1 MTVDRSSELFSDAFA
16 RLPVLAILRGF
27 SPERTVQISRR
38 LWDAGIRLVEVPVQ
52 DEAGF
57 RALEAT
63 VRAGERSGGLVGAGT
78 VTTIDRLHRAR
89 DLGAGFTVAPGF
101 VPEVSRASLAAGLPH
116 LPGVATATEVGVALA
131 SGLRWLKMFPAS
143 DLGPTWA
150 RSMHGPFP
158 EARFVATGGVGIAN
172 AEEFLANGAAA
183 VALGSAL
190 ADPEELEAV
199 PALLARVAPE
209 ADAG

>member
-1 MTVDRSSELFSDAFA
+1 MTVDGSGDLFSDAFA

-27 SPERTVQISRR
+27 SPERTVEISRR

-63 VRAGERSGGLVGAGT
+63 VQAGGQSGGIVGAGT
-78 VTTIDRLHRAR
+78 VTTIDRLHRAS
-89 DLGAGFTVAPGF
+89 DLGAAFTVAPGF
-101 VPEVSRASLAAGLPH
+101 VPEVSSASLAAGLPH
-116 LPGVATATEVGVALA
+116 LPGVATATEVGLALGA
-131 SGLRWLKMFPAS
+131 GLTWLKMFPAS
-143 DLGPTWA
+143 DLGPRWA

-158 EARFVATGGVGIAN
+158 EARFVATGGIGISN
-172 AEEFLANGAAA
+172 AEQFLAGGASA

-190 ADPEELEAV
+190 ADPAELAAV
-199 PALLARVAPE
+199 PTLLDRVAP
-209 ADAG
+209 DGRG